1 MLIDRGDH
9 PDTEPWVCDGLL
21 QMPLAMKQLCLEG
34 S

>member
-9 PDTEPWVCDGLL
+9 PDTGPWVYDGLL
-21 QMPLAMKQLCLEG
+21 QMPLAMKQLCSEG